1 MDYEKFGRISAGDY
15 LEQTHELLARPVH
28 GLHQKTFEIALTMAG
43 AVSAGAY
50 TAGVLDFLV
59 EALDEWDKV
68 RGNAGVPQHQVKI
81 AAMSGA
87 SAGSVVAAVLAT
99 CLHRRFEHGPV
110 AGNPLYQIWVNGVDM
125 RDLLG
130 QTDVIRADNRIPSL
144 FDAKVLDRVAAS
156 ALTTWPVLWGKE
168 PENVQRNWVGSVDG
182 RPLKLI
188 FAQTNLSGVPFWAG
202 MNSGRH
208 GMTLHADHIRFVLNP
223 TTGYR
228 LREDEYALSA
238 TDLGKPE
245 AHTDWSHFIQ
255 HALGSSAFP
264 VGLAHRDLWR
274 RRQDYFFRYLPS
286 NGPEEAIRLK
296 PDWTAGPS
304 SGRDY
309 RYLCSDGGVTNNEP
323 FVFAHRELA
332 GLGGNNPRG
341 GQTAC
346 RAVIMIDPFPDPPSY
361 NAPKGT
367 EDMFDILAP
376 LLNAMKDQC
385 RFDANELLLAEAED
399 IYSRFLIA
407 PTSSAGLRHGKP
419 DKSRPLASGGLSGFS
434 GFIDREYRN
443 HDFMLGRYNCQR
455 FLQQHL
461 SVVPGNPYVEGQ
473 ASTSAGEIPIIP
485 LYGSATDGLSAPPW
499 PTDTITDA
507 SFTALADLMDV
518 RLKPLLERLV
528 KQQGVIPCKSLV
540 KWLLNSQHR
549 KITNEAMS
557 EIMNDLLDAG
567 LLTHKLEWRRPIVDP
582 NLPVESP

>member
-15 LEQTHELLARPVH
+15 LKQTHELLARPIH

-130 QTDVIRADNRIPSL
+130 QTDFRAGDHIPSL

-156 ALTTWPVLWGKE
+156 ALTTWPARWCKE
-168 PENVQRNWVGSVDG
+168 PPGIQRNWLGSVDG
-182 RPLKLI
+182 LPLKLI

-202 MNSGRH
+202 MNGGRH

-238 TDLGKPE
+238 ADLGKPE
-245 AHTDWSHFIQ
+245 IHTDWAHFIQ

-264 VGLAHRDLWR
+264 LGLAHRDLRR

-286 NGPEEAIRLK
+286 NCPEEAIRLK
-296 PDWTAGPS
+296 PDWDAGPS

-309 RYLCSDGGVTNNEP
+309 RYLCSDGGATNNEP
-323 FVFAHRELA
+323 FMFAHHELA
-332 GLGGNNPRG
+332 GLNGNNPRD

-346 RAVIMIDPFPDPPSY
+346 RAVIMIDPFPDPPNY
-361 NAPKGT
+361 KVPTGD
-367 EDMFDILAP
+367 EDVLHILLP

-385 RFDANELLLAEAED
+385 RFNANELMLADDEN

-419 DKSRPLASGGLSGFS
+419 DKSRPLASGGLAGFS
-434 GFIDREYRN
+434 GFVDREYRN

-455 FLQQHL
+455 FLQKHL

-473 ASTSAGEIPIIP
+473 TTANNGEVPIIP
-485 LYGSATDGLSAPPW
+485 LYGSALEHACAPAW
-499 PTDTITDA
+499 PVNKVSEE
-507 SFTALADLMDV
+507 SFALLAKLMDA
-518 RLKPLLERLV
+518 RLKPLLKHLATR
-528 KQQGVIPCKSLV
+528 QNVIEYKCLLR
-540 KWLLNSQHR
+540 WLLKCKR
-549 KITNEAMS
+549 TDITDKAMGL
-557 EIMNDLLDAG
+557 IVNDLLDAG
-567 LLTHKLEWRRPIVDP
+567 LLTRKPEWRPIVDP